1 MQDARFSLAGIVS
14 AFFMT
19 GPAGP
24 VSGDPAFMADHAR
37 QITHN
42 ASIVAGATLL
52 SRILGLARDL
62 IVAFALGAGPLA
74 DAFFVAFRLP
84 NLLRRLF
91 AEGSLTMAFVPVFTR
106 TRQVRGDE
114 EAFILARSVQV
125 WLLIILGVIV
135 LLAMLFAE
143 PITLLVAPGF
153 SRSPELLAT
162 TATLVRICFPY
173 ILFISAVALCMGVL
187 NGMNHFLAPA
197 LAPCMLNIVLILA
210 ALAAVAQ
217 GLSVPH
223 ALSWGVL
230 AAGAAQW
237 LVQQP
242 VLRRK
247 GCTWLGP
254 VRILDPGVRRI
265 GRLMLPSVF
274 GSAVYQINILLG
286 TMLASF
292 LPLGSISYL
301 YYADRMVQFP
311 LGVFGVAIGTAALP
325 SLSGLAGAK
334 DWKGFGSG
342 LTSAI
347 NLTLFISLPAAA
359 GLAGLAEP
367 IVSLLFERGAFAGP
381 AVEQTA
387 MALQA
392 YALGLPA
399 FSCVRPLISA
409 FYALE
414 DTRTPVWIAVVCLV
428 LNISLGLLLMQFYDH
443 VGLAAATSLASWANV
458 ALLAWFIGR
467 KQELDRLQPSASLGK
482 ILILSG
488 CVLGGTMVTAGHA
501 FVAFALIPAWA
512 IGFMGLAVIWGVPEA
527 SLLLGAL
534 RRKKR

>member
-1 MQDARFSLAGIVS
+1 MS
-14 AFFMT
+14 
-19 GPAGP
+19 
-24 VSGDPAFMADHAR
+24 DHAN
-37 QITHN
+37 QITRN
-42 ASIVAGATLL
+42 ASVVAGATLL
-52 SRILGLARDL
+52 SRILGFVRDL
-62 IVAFALGAGPLA
+62 TVAFALGAGPLA

-106 TRQVRGDE
+106 TRQVQGNE
-114 EAFILARSVQV
+114 QAFTLARSVQV
-125 WLLIILGVIV
+125 WLLIILGAIV
-135 LLAMLFAE
+135 LLAMFFAQ

-173 ILFISAVALCMGVL
+173 IVFISAVALCMGVL

-197 LAPCMLNIVLILA
+197 LAPCMLNIVLIVA
-210 ALAAVAQ
+210 ALSAVVMGFA
-217 GLSVPH
+217 VPY

-230 AAGAAQW
+230 VAGAAQW

-242 VLRRK
+242 VLRGK
-247 GCTWLGP
+247 GFRWLGP
-254 VRILDPGVRRI
+254 VRLQDPGVKRI

-274 GSAVYQINILLG
+274 GSAVYQVNILLG

-301 YYADRMVQFP
+301 YYADRLVQFP
-311 LGVFGVAIGTAALP
+311 LGIFGVAIGTAALP
-325 SLSGLAGAK
+325 SLSGLAGMM
-334 DWKGFGSG
+334 DWKGFGRG
-342 LTSAI
+342 LSSSI

-359 GLAGLAEP
+359 GLAGLAVP

-392 YALGLPA
+392 YAVGLPA
-399 FSCVRPLISA
+399 FSCVRPLVSA

-428 LNISLGLLLMQFYDH
+428 LNISLGLILMQFYDH
-443 VGLAAATSLASWANV
+443 VGLAAATSCASWANV
-458 ALLAWFIGR
+458 ILLIWALGR
-467 KQELDRLQPSASLGK
+467 KSYLDRLHPSSALGK
-482 ILILSG
+482 ILFLSG
-488 CVLGGTMVTAGHA
+488 CILVGTLLTAGHA
-501 FVAFALIPAWA
+501 LVAFVLIPVWVMA
-512 IGFMGLAVIWGVPEA
+512 FMGLAVIWRVPEA
-527 SLLLGAL
+527 SMLLGAVR
-534 RRKKR
+534 RRKG

>member
-1 MQDARFSLAGIVS
+1 MSE
-14 AFFMT
+14 
-19 GPAGP
+19 
-24 VSGDPAFMADHAR
+24 HAR
-37 QITHN
+37 QITRN
-42 ASIVAGATLL
+42 ASVVAGATLI
-52 SRILGLARDL
+52 SRILGFARDL

-106 TRQVRGDE
+106 TRQTGGDRD
-114 EAFILARSVQV
+114 AFILARSVQV

-135 LLAMLFAE
+135 LAAMLFAE

-187 NGMNHFLAPA
+187 NAMDHVLAPA
-197 LAPCMLNIVLILA
+197 LAPCMLNIVLIVA
-210 ALAAVAQ
+210 ALTAV
-217 GLSVPH
+217 GMGISVPY

-230 AAGAAQW
+230 VAGAAQW
-237 LVQQP
+237 MVQQP
-242 VLRRK
+242 FLRQR
-247 GCTWLGP
+247 GLSWFGR
-254 VRILDPGVRRI
+254 VRLLDPGVRRI
-265 GRLMLPSVF
+265 GTLMGPSIF

-301 YYADRMVQFP
+301 YYADRLVQFP
-311 LGVFGVAIGTAALP
+311 LGIFGVAIGTAALP
-325 SLSGLAGAK
+325 SLSGLAGNK
-334 DWKGFGSG
+334 DWKGFGNG
-342 LTSAI
+342 LSSAMD
-347 NLTLFISLPAAA
+347 LTLFISLPAAA

-367 IVSLLFERGAFAGP
+367 IVGLLFERGAFTGP
-381 AVEQTA
+381 AVTQTA
-387 MALQA
+387 VALQA
-392 YALGLPA
+392 YAMGLPA

-414 DTRTPVWIAVVCLV
+414 DTKTPVWIAVICLV
-428 LNISLGLLLMQFYDH
+428 LNISLGLVLMQFYDH
-443 VGLAAATSLASWANV
+443 VGLAAATSLSSWANV

-467 KQELDRLQPSASLGK
+467 KQDLDRLRFSASLGK
-482 ILILSG
+482 VLVMSG
-488 CVLGGTMVTAGHA
+488 CVLAGTMATAGHTVVA
-501 FVAFALIPAWA
+501 FVLIPVWA
-512 IGFMGLAVIWGVPEA
+512 AAFMGLAVIWGIPEA
-527 SLLLGAL
+527 SMLLGAL